1 MVRTR
6 RLCSCYEDFA
16 LVMKTGSSVKPFA
29 VKFDIQYLQ
38 LQYVSHYRILKY
50 TTQHAHDDALVVGV
64 PQSENPFKDAKGC
77 LIL

>member
-1 MVRTR
+1 M
-6 RLCSCYEDFA
+6 
-16 LVMKTGSSVKPFA
+16 SSQVQNLQK
-29 VKFDIQYLQ
+29 QLLQ
-38 LQYVSHYRILKY
+38 LRQEANVKRIPVSQAIEEILKY

>member
-1 MVRTR
+1 MTNVGA
-6 RLCSCYEDFA
+6 RLTNFGTQGIVIILSFLCDKRLSIF
-16 LVMKTGSSVKPFA
+16 F
-29 VKFDIQYLQ
+29 F
-38 LQYVSHYRILKY
+38 RILKY